1 MTDGHDLE
9 ALAELSHAIDR
20 LAQVLC
26 EEDPDD
32 RRVELALA
40 ERSGGQREA
49 VAVALS
55 YALRRREREGPTPGN
70 ERVCAALAGAL
81 RRLPRAGPDPGS

>member
-1 MTDGHDLE
+1 MSE
-9 ALAELSHAIDR
+9 ADEEMRQLAELSHAIDR
-20 LAQVLC
+20 LARFLC

-32 RRVELALA
+32 RRVERALA

-55 YALRRREREGPTPGN
+55 YALRRRELEGPTSAT
-70 ERVCAALAGAL
+70 EREVAALAGAL
-81 RRLPRAGPDPGS
+81 RRLAGD